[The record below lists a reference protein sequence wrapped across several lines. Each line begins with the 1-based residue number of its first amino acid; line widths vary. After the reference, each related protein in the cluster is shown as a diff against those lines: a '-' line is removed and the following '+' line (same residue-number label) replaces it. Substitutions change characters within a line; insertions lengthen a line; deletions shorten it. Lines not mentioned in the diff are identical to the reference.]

1 MNTSRTRAWA
11 LSLTVGACL
20 QNPDAPGD
28 VPALDSA
35 LFAREVAPVLERRC
49 ASLACHGSERR
60 RLRVYAIG
68 SLRRDARWQ
77 HLVEPL
83 TDDERA
89 ANETS
94 ARAFAAGGFAAHESL
109 LVTKATAR
117 VYHQGG
123 AVFER
128 TDDPECDALLR
139 WLRSGGLP

>member
-1 MNTSRTRAWA
+1 VNTSRTRAWA

-68 SLRRDARWQ
+68 SLRRDARRQ

-94 ARAFAAGGFAAHESL
+94 ARAFAAGVFAAHESL

>member
-68 SLRRDARWQ
+68 SLRRDARRQ

-94 ARAFAAGGFAAHESL
+94 ARAFAAGVFAAHESL

>member
-1 MNTSRTRAWA
+1 MNALRALAWA
-11 LSLTVGACL
+11 LSLTACL
-20 QNPDAPGD
+20 QTPDAPVD
-28 VPALDSA
+28 VPALASA
-35 LFAREVAPVLERRC
+35 LCAREVAPVLERRC

-68 SLRRDARWQ
+68 SLRRDARRQ

-94 ARAFAAGGFAAHESL
+94 ARAFSEGVSAARESL
-109 LVTKATAR
+109 LVTKATGR
-117 VYHQGG
+117 VFHQGG
-123 AVFER
+123 AVFEHV
-128 TDDPECDALLR
+128 DDPECDALLR